1 MPLVT
6 TSLTKPR
13 FVVDESSIERLGGAL
28 IDWASVTNLD
38 ADGKKYVPAGT
49 VVSRKP
55 DGSLQ
60 PRSFS
65 QSITSVSV
73 TSNVAT
79 ATKVA
84 HGYQVGEQVFIS
96 GGSLAYANG
105 LVTVATVLGRN

>member
-55 DGSLQ
+55 DGS
-60 PRSFS
+60 PRTLIARCS
-65 QSITSVSV
+65 
-73 TSNVAT
+73 A
-79 ATKVA
+79 
-84 HGYQVGEQVFIS
+84 
-96 GGSLAYANG
+96 GGL
-105 LVTVATVLGRN
+105 LR